1 MKDNKF
7 VFYLLVPTFFFII
20 FFYIYPTIF
29 NIYNSF
35 TDLNLFRLRKG
46 GNWVGFNNYIELF
59 FDPEFIRVLF
69 NTTIW
74 LTLVGV
80 FVRITLGILLA
91 FLINSNTLKK
101 YKLTNLFQLSLMIP
115 WATPSIVAVVVWRM
129 ILDPQVGVINKYML
143 EWGILTESIAFLSD
157 TSYVWP
163 AIITIITWNT
173 LPLVTLT
180 FLASLKSVPI
190 EQIDAASVDGA
201 NKFQTAI
208 YVIIPHMIPSIIIM
222 ILMSTFW
229 TFNNFVFVWLATGA
243 GPGTFTNV
251 MATEVYLRAFI
262 DGKMG
267 YSSAL
272 GIIMASI
279 MTFFGIIYLRLI
291 IKRNLKEIF

>member
-91 FLINSNTLKK
+91 FLINSSTLRK

-262 DGKMG
+262 DAKMG

>member
-7 VFYLLVPTFFFII
+7 IFYLLVPTFFFII

-46 GNWVGFNNYIELF
+46 GNWVGFNNYIKLF

-101 YKLTNLFQLSLMIP
+101 YKLTNFFQLSLMIP

-180 FLASLKSVPI
+180 FLASLKSVPV
-190 EQIDAASVDGA
+190 EQLDAASVDGA
-201 NKFQTAI
+201 NKLQTAI
-208 YVIIPHMIPSIIIM
+208 YVIIPHMIPSIVIM